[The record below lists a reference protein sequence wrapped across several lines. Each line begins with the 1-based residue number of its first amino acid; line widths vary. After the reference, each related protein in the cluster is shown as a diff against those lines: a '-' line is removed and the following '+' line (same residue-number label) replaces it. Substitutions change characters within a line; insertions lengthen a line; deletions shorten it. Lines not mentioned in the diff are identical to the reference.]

1 MNKKEWP
8 MLLFPI
14 SVFAMIAL
22 ILILLFVPD
31 MSTTLIN
38 TVPEYPPELGTI
50 DSNETLVSDA
60 VTVDRTNIK
69 NLVAA
74 MSRPTEYYSETQTIL
89 SHSKGSVTYRRKC
102 WVKGQLTRIDSLSVS
117 DTVSERRIY
126 SDKFVY
132 IWVPGSRTCYK
143 TARGD
148 FHPDDDRMIMHYED
162 IINAKDEDI
171 VTAQLTMYDGASCI
185 YAEIKRAESGYTERY
200 WVSVSTGLL
209 IYGQTLDGNGS
220 VICSVASTQTDI
232 STQSTDL
239 FILPDGEYVTE

>member
-8 MLLFPI
+8 MLLFPV

-60 VTVDRTNIK
+60 VTVDKTNIK

-74 MSRPTEYYSETQTIL
+74 MRRPSEYFSETQSIL
-89 SHSKGSVTYRRKC
+89 SHSKGSATYLRKT
-102 WVKGQLTRIDSLSVS
+102 WVKGKLTRIDSLLSS
-117 DTVSERRIY
+117 GAVSERRIY

-132 IWVPGSRTCYK
+132 IWAPSSRTYHK
-143 TARGD
+143 AARGD
-148 FHPDDDRMIMHYED
+148 FRPDDDRMMMHYED
-162 IINAKDEDI
+162 IINANDEDI
-171 VTAQLTMYDGASCI
+171 ATAQLTMYDGASCI
-185 YAEIKRAESGYTERY
+185 YAEIRRPQSGYTERY

-209 IYGQTLDGNGS
+209 VYGQTLDKNGS
-220 VICSVASTQTDI
+220 VIYSITATQTDI

>member
-31 MSTTLIN
+31 MSNTLIN

-50 DSNETLVSDA
+50 DSNETLISDA
-60 VTVDRTNIK
+60 VTVDRTNIR

-74 MSRPTEYYSETQTIL
+74 MRRPSEYFSETQSIL
-89 SHSKGSVTYRRKC
+89 SHSKGSATYLRKT
-102 WVKGQLTRIDSLSVS
+102 WVKGSLTRIDSVSSSGTVS
-117 DTVSERRIY
+117 DRRIY
-126 SDKFVY
+126 SDDYVY
-132 IWVPGSRTCYK
+132 VWTPNNRSYYK

-148 FHPDDDRMIMHYED
+148 FHPDDDRMMMHYED
-162 IINAKDEDI
+162 IINSDDEDI
-171 VTAQLTMYDGASCI
+171 VTAQLTMYDGVSCI
-185 YAEIKRAESGYTERY
+185 YAEIKRPQSGYTERY
-200 WVSVSTGLL
+200 WISVSTGLL
-209 IYGQTLDGNGS
+209 VHGQTLNKEGS
-220 VICSVASTQTDI
+220 VIYSITATQTDI
-232 STQSTDL
+232 STQGTDL